1 MSRPDLYRHLLA
13 TAIASL
19 LSVPLANACGP
30 DFPLRLLGDRAT
42 SLAELPEG
50 NFSFEAKRLA
60 IATPGLKAALPFDG
74 DSRWDAQAGRY
85 LEEIEVAEPKGL
97 SVEQLAKVRELRQ
110 LTDAA
115 QAEAAGT
122 SLPAE
127 LRLYTAGAVAFAQ
140 GDDAQ
145 AQAYFRQVLALPAA
159 ERALRSTWA
168 AYSLGRSLARG
179 IDGARAAELSEQQLQ
194 QARQADSDAAKQAF
208 RHVRALAV
216 EGFSDPM
223 ELGIASLGEEARL
236 ELNEGN
242 WPGAIALYASQ
253 LQLGSST
260 GYSSLKELA
269 VALTQMPDEQLLPHL
284 KDLPTQQLLT
294 AYLLSHAGWSYGEQP
309 QGEEKLLRLLQRTDV
324 AQVANADR
332 LAALSYQF
340 GDYAATATLLE
351 HAPDNGL
358 SWWLRAKLAVRAGDK
373 AAAQLAYAKA
383 AQAFPEDESWG
394 WRRDANWNSETVKPR
409 CRAEGEGAIL
419 ALERGEY
426 LQAFEA
432 LYRSG
437 YLYWGDTAEVAE
449 RVLTVDELKT
459 FVDAQVP
466 APAPIDKQP
475 DPYTYQ
481 PRPIEAQLRELL
493 GRRLLREGRYDEA
506 PAYFY
511 ERDLQAA
518 AQAYGQAREAAE
530 SRWTDTGKAEALYQA
545 GKLARSQGM
554 ELLGYEMSPDFA
566 WFSGLYSLDR
576 VQAVTPGPLL
586 SQGEAERQNAN
597 LAQPNNRY
605 HYRWVA
611 ADLANQA
618 ADLLPP
624 TSQAYAATLCRATG
638 WIIYSDFPLA
648 RRYYQRYVDN
658 GPAVPWSGNFGQNC
672 EEPDFAH
679 VSQRLW
685 QYRLDSAHKALRPYK
700 GWLFGLAL
708 VAGVLAAG
716 YWRRRR
722 HVTLRTS
729 ER

>member
-1 MSRPDLYRHLLA
+1 MSRPDLRRHLLA
-13 TAIASL
+13 ATIASL
-19 LSVPLANACGP
+19 LSAPLAHACGP

-50 NFSFEAKRLA
+50 NFSFEAGRLA
-60 IATPGLKAALPFDG
+60 VAIPGLKAVQPFDG
-74 DSRWDAQAGRY
+74 ESRWDAQAGRY
-85 LEEIEVAEPKGL
+85 LEEIEVTEPQGL
-97 SVEQLAKVRELRQ
+97 TPEQLAKVRELRL
-110 LTDAA
+110 LTDAK
-115 QAEAAGT
+115 QAEAAGA

-140 GDDAQ
+140 GEEAQ
-145 AQAYFRQVLALPAA
+145 AQHYFRQVLALPAA

-179 IDGARAAELSEQQLQ
+179 IDGARDAALTDEQLQ
-194 QARQADSDAAKQAF
+194 QARAADSEAAKQAF
-208 RHVRALAV
+208 RQARELAIA
-216 EGFSDPM
+216 GFSDPA
-223 ELGIASLGEEARL
+223 ELGVASLGEEARL
-236 ELNEGN
+236 ELDKGN
-242 WPGAIALYASQ
+242 WPGAITLYASQ
-253 LQLGSST
+253 LQLGSTT

-269 VALTQMPDEQLLPHL
+269 VALTQMPDEQLLARL
-284 KDLPTQQLLT
+284 NDLPTQQLLT
-294 AYLLSHAGWSYGEQP
+294 AYLLSHAGWSYGDQP
-309 QGEEKLLRLLQRTDV
+309 KGEEKLLRLLQRPDV

-351 HAPDNGL
+351 HAADNGL
-358 SWWLRAKLAVRAGDK
+358 SWWLRAKLAVRAGDNT
-373 AAAQLAYAKA
+373 AAQLAYAKA
-383 AQAFPEDESWG
+383 AKAFPEDESWG
-394 WRRDANWNSETVKPR
+394 WRRDANWNSETLKPR

-419 ALERGEY
+419 ALQRGDY
-426 LQAFEA
+426 LEAFAA

-466 APAPIDKQP
+466 APEPIDKSP
-475 DPYTYQ
+475 DPFVYQ
-481 PRPIEAQLRELL
+481 PRPVEAQLRELL

-545 GKLARSQGM
+545 GKLARAQGM

-576 VQAVTPGPLL
+576 VQTLEPGPLL
-586 SQGEAERQNAN
+586 TKGEAERQNAN

-618 ADLLPP
+618 ADLLPH

-658 GPAVPWSGNFGQNC
+658 GPAVPWSDNFGQNC

-679 VSQRLW
+679 VTQRLW
-685 QYRLDSAHKALRPYK
+685 QYRLDNAHKALRPYQ

-708 VAGVLAAG
+708 VSAVLAAG

-722 HVTLRTS
+722 GVTLRAS
-729 ER
+729 QR